1 MTPVTPATNARRPA
15 APAAS
20 PAHSAVGVLSPARR
34 AFSFLYV
41 IPLAVLLSPLLLGPL
56 VGRLRAIR

>member
-1 MTPVTPATNARRPA
+1 
-15 APAAS
+15 
-20 PAHSAVGVLSPARR
+20 VLSPARR